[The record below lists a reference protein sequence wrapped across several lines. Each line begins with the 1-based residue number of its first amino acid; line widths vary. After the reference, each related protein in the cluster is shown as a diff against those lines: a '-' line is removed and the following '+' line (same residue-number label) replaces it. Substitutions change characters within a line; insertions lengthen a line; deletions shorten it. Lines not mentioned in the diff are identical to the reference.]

1 VRSLAACAVP
11 RALRLVDSWAVYV
24 VVPAVSS
31 PAAMNAQDLLIHE
44 SHKATAVDIEK
55 LERELEG
62 LARVRQA
69 QMLRVQPVRLMQLT
83 LRLKMKQ
90 KLMSIACCTGVHG
103 GGRIRCWRAHD
114 LWL

>member
-1 VRSLAACAVP
+1 MRSLAACAVP

-62 LARVRQA
+62 LARVRH
-69 QMLRVQPVRLMQLT
+69 LSLPRVQ
-83 LRLKMKQ
+83 
-90 KLMSIACCTGVHG
+90 
-103 GGRIRCWRAHD
+103 
-114 LWL
+114 